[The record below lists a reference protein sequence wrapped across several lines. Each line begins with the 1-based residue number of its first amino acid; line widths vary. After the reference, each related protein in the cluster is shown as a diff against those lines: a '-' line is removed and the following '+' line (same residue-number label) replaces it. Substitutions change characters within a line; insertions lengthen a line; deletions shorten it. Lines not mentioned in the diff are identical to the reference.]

1 MSIKYIFPIFAML
14 TLSYG
19 CSQPAIKGHIDLD
32 GQKIHPVIY
41 LIDPV
46 NFGALVS
53 SFEGKVIDSALVDN
67 RGDFQFDKINTSGQ
81 QTKMYVLVTQQRQE
95 TYPNKLVN
103 DNPKSGN
110 YIPFIYEAGKPI
122 EIQSNS
128 THFLANASII
138 GGNPSNSEIVSLIQ
152 NRIQFYEQYLS
163 NFTETDEENL
173 VAYEKAVYDYQNA
186 LVQSVTS
193 SNNIFL
199 HALAL
204 RWASIEG
211 DYERIPEL
219 VKQEC
224 TTMQKLEA
232 SHLWTAQVCQKLT
245 TLPLTKGDTIPD
257 FLMPMVSGDTIRLA
271 ALYGTK
277 LTLIDLWA
285 SWCAPCRME
294 NRTTLVPLWDK
305 YHKQGLQIIGYALDS
320 SHKGW
325 ENAII
330 KDGADR
336 WKHASHLQGDVSP
349 FLDKLK
355 VTTIPANYII
365 DPHGVILAKNLHGE
379 ALEAWVEAFYKN

>member
-1 MSIKYIFPIFAML
+1 ML

>member
-1 MSIKYIFPIFAML
+1 ML

-53 SFEGKVIDSALVDN
+53 SFEGKIIDSALVDN

-110 YIPFIYEAGKPI
+110 YIPFVYEAGKPI
-122 EIQSNS
+122 KILS
-128 THFLANASII
+128 TATNFLANASII

-152 NRIQFYEQYLS
+152 NRIQFYKQYLS

-186 LVQSVTS
+186 LVQAVTS

-271 ALYGTK
+271 ALYSTK
-277 LTLIDLWA
+277 LTIIDLWA

-305 YHKQGLQIIGYALDS
+305 YHNQGLQIIGYALDS

-379 ALEAWVEAFYKN
+379 ALEAWIEAFYKN

>member
-1 MSIKYIFPIFAML
+1 ML

-41 LIDPV
+41 LIDPF

-53 SFEGKVIDSALVDN
+53 SFEGKIIDSALVDN

-110 YIPFIYEAGKPI
+110 YIPFIYEADKPVK
-122 EIQSNS
+122 IQSTATN
-128 THFLANASII
+128 FLANASII

-152 NRIQFYEQYLS
+152 NRIQFYQQYLS
-163 NFTETDEENL
+163 SFTKTDEENL
-173 VAYEKAVYDYQNA
+173 VLYEKAVYDYQNA

-257 FLMPMVSGDTIRLA
+257 FLMPMVSGDTIRLS

-305 YHKQGLQIIGYALDS
+305 YHNQGLQIIGYALDS

-379 ALEAWVEAFYKN
+379 ALEAWIEAFYKN